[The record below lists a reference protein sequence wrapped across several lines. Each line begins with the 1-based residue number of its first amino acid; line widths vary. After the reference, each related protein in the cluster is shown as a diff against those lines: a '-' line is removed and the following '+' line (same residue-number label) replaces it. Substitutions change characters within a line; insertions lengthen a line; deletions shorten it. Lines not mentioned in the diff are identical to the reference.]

1 MNATTFQR
9 KKALEKNMRKYL
21 LIIILAITAATI
33 SQAQDQHFS
42 QFFASPLTLNPALT
56 GTFDGKYRVAFIY
69 RDQDPYKTF
78 AGAIDLR
85 FGFRNIGKRYKDA
98 FGVGVVFYN
107 DKVPEVGYSNN
118 QINVIGSF
126 HKSLS
131 PRNDQF
137 LSLGVQ
143 AGIAQR
149 NFSYENLY
157 FEDQFAGSSGYTNPT
172 EEILPENNYAA
183 ADFAVGLN
191 YSYAP
196 ERGMG
201 IYAGAAMYHIME
213 PQVSFFYNP
222 DEPEKSDQNT
232 LLRKYTAYAGLS
244 IPIGEDVRIQP
255 RALFYNQGPHLAV
268 NAGANFRF
276 LINDISGTA
285 LHVGGWARPVGNADN
300 SFSLDAV
307 VGMVG
312 LEFNN
317 FLLGVS
323 YDAKLN
329 AIGAGRDRRGAIEVS
344 IAYLGEYENETILCP
359 KF

>member
-1 MNATTFQR
+1 
-9 KKALEKNMRKYL
+9 MRKYL
-21 LIIILAITAATI
+21 LTIVLACTAIAI
-33 SQAQDQHFS
+33 ARAQDQHFS

-78 AGAIDLR
+78 SGAIDLR

-107 DKVPEVGYSNN
+107 DKAPEVGYSNN
-118 QINVIGSF
+118 QINVVGSF

-131 PRNDQF
+131 ARNDQF
-137 LSLGVQ
+137 LSLGFQ

-149 NFSYENLY
+149 NFSYENLI
-157 FEDQFAGSSGYTNPT
+157 FEDQFSGSTGYANPT
-172 EEILPENNYAA
+172 SEILPENNYAT

-196 ERGMG
+196 ERGIG
-201 IYAGAAMYHIME
+201 IYAGGALYHLLE
-213 PQVSFFYNP
+213 PQVSFFYDP
-222 DEPEKSDQNT
+222 DEPEKSDQNF
-232 LLRKYTAYAGLS
+232 LLRKYTAYGSLS
-244 IPIGEDVRIQP
+244 IPAGESVRIQP
-255 RALFYNQGPHLAV
+255 RALFYKQGPHLAV

-276 LINDISGTA
+276 LVDDISGTA
-285 LHVGGWARPVGNADN
+285 LHVGGWARPVGNADD

-307 VGMVG
+307 VAMVG
-312 LEFNN
+312 IEYNN
-317 FLLGVS
+317 FLLGLS
-323 YDAKLN
+323 YDAKTN
-329 AIGAGRDRRGAIEVS
+329 AIGAARNRNGAFEISV
-344 IAYLGEYENETILCP
+344 AYLGEYENETILCP